1 MILPIIFLTLV
12 PIILA
17 YVGAFVEYLVDE
29 NIDIDAWYR
38 TPTRM
43 TVMMTTII
51 LSLSSITYG
60 IFSLADYYHI
70 IIK

>member
-38 TPTRM
+38 IPTRM

>member
-1 MILPIIFLTLV
+1 MLLSIVFLTLV

-17 YVGAFVEYLVDE
+17 YVGAFIEYLTDK
-29 NIDIDAWYR
+29 NIDIGAWYR

-43 TVMMTTII
+43 TVMMITII
-51 LSLSSITYG
+51 LSLISITYG